1 LACLLASG
9 LIKKTSVIGFNM
21 CECANSGIG
30 LSLNSFSQYFRHRS
44 SIFPGESNI
53 PVGSV
58 RNMTS
63 FPTYRRKFASPEGR
77 FSCKP
82 ISTVFQ
88 LIICGLYIDLN
99 EYAAGLASSPET
111 STGSSVYLRLKGREL
126 RQQGD
131 PHAHRFDGFL
141 SPIFA
146 KEPPQG
152 YPPAG
157 RLGNY
162 RVSDKSILEM
172 SLDQY
177 VECLTKLVERIKAS
191 RTLRQ
196 PKPFKVVSVTANR
209 LLTFAAS
216 GPGIGD

>member
-1 LACLLASG
+1 
-9 LIKKTSVIGFNM
+9 
-21 CECANSGIG
+21 
-30 LSLNSFSQYFRHRS
+30 
-44 SIFPGESNI
+44 
-53 PVGSV
+53 
-58 RNMTS
+58 MTS

-196 PKPFKVVSVTANR
+196 PKPAIWKELVREILREQGT
-209 LLTFAAS
+209 LCEIS
-216 GPGIGD
+216 GDI